1 MDIKEF
7 VQEKVSIAQQ
17 MAIENDTGL
26 IPKWHV

>member
-7 VQEKVSIAQQ
+7 VQEKYQLHNKWQLKTIL
-17 MAIENDTGL
+17 GL